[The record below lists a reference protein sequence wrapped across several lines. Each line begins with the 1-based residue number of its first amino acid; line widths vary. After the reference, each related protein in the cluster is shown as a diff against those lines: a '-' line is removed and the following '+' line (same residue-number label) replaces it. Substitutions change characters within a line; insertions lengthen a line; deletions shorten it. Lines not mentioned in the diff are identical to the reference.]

1 MQGITSANIS
11 GGFELRKNVPATAG
25 ASVVSSTATD
35 PRLSPQSAL
44 ASNKLGAGDA
54 EGFDPFQK
62 SDSENLNNMLD
73 KVNRQM
79 EINNSSLRFKADES
93 SGKMVVAIYDAA
105 TEELI
110 RQIPNEQALATAQ
123 KLNEFLQRSKS
134 DPLDASAS
142 AGMLLNSQA

>member
-1 MQGITSANIS
+1 MQGITSANI
-11 GGFELRKNVPATAG
+11 FELRKNVPATAG
-25 ASVVSSTATD
+25 ASLVSSTATD
-35 PRLSPQSAL
+35 PRLSPQIAL
-44 ASNKLGAGDA
+44 ASNKLGASDA